1 MSLEVSEVRKRVQQR
16 LAELKR
22 TAAAR
27 RELLVQAERDFGP
40 FLTDIATPVFNA
52 VAHSLSAEGHPYRVT
67 TPGGSLRL
75 TSDRSARTY
84 VEIRLETS
92 GPSPAVVVDISRER
106 GHRVESNERPLAE
119 GIGIDALTGE
129 HVLSMLVEAMGELI
143 ER

>member
-22 TAAAR
+22 AAAAR
-27 RELLVQAERDFGP
+27 RERIVQAERDFEP
-40 FLTDIATPVFNA
+40 FLANIATPVFNA

-84 VEIRLETS
+84 AEIRLETS
-92 GPSPAVVVDISRER
+92 GPSPSVIVEVSRER
-106 GHRVESNERPLAE
+106 GHRVEAEERPLAA
-119 GIGIDALTGE
+119 GIGIDALTEE
-129 HVLSMLVEAMGELI
+129 HVVSMLVEAMGELI